1 MMKICLSQFINLKK
15 SRERKEKM
23 AENGTNK
30 VMYGLK
36 NVHYAKIKGVGVDG
50 LPTYETP
57 KPLPGAISLNIKAEG
72 NTKDRWAD
80 DIVFFAVT
88 TNKGYNGDLEV
99 AKLTDDFRTDI
110 LGEEKDTKGVMSENS
125 FAKTVN
131 FALLFEFDGDVK
143 ATRHVLYNCIA
154 TRPDIDGKTRE
165 EDTDIQ
171 TEKLTLKATP
181 LTNGL
186 VKSRTTEGGD
196 KNTYD
201 NWYKAVTMPVKM

>member
-1 MMKICLSQFINLKK
+1 MRICLSQFINLKK
-15 SRERKEKM
+15 FKERKEKM
-23 AENGTNK
+23 AENANK

-36 NVHYAKIKGVGVDG
+36 NVHYAKIKGVGAEG
-50 LPTYETP
+50 LPTYEAP

-72 NTKDRWAD
+72 NTKDIYAD
-80 DIVFFAVT
+80 DIVYFSVT

-99 AKLTDDFRTDI
+99 AKLTDDFRADI
-110 LGEEKDTKGVMSENS
+110 LGDEKDTKGVMSENS

-154 TRPDIDGKTRE
+154 TRPDLESKTRE

-171 TEKLTLKATP
+171 KEKLSLKATP
-181 LTNGL
+181 LANGL